1 MNTTVNFDI
10 LYEDEH
16 YIAINKPIGILVHR
30 TRLSEDTEFVLQLLR
45 DQINQH
51 VYPLHRLDRATSGV
65 LMFGK
70 NQEMAS
76 RLGLR
81 FQDKQV
87 DKRYRAIVRGWVPE
101 QGTIDYPLAD
111 AEVGQT
117 SQPAITHYWCLGK
130 SEIPEAIGSKYPTA
144 RFSLIEVEP
153 ETGRRQQIRKHFA
166 HVFHPIIGDKRH
178 GDCKHNTY
186 FRDLLQVD
194 RLLFHAHTLGFQ
206 HPEDERRIELRAP
219 IDEEF
224 MRALE
229 LTQLMGYW
237 EVAVQKLKL

>member
-1 MNTTVNFDI
+1 MSIPGNFDI

-16 YIAINKPIGILVHR
+16 FIAINKPFGILVHR
-30 TRLSEDTEFVLQLLR
+30 TRLSEDTEFVLQRLR

-51 VYPLHRLDRATSGV
+51 VNPLHRLDRATSGV

-70 NQEMAS
+70 NQKMAS

-81 FQDKQV
+81 FQEKQV
-87 DKRYRAIVRGWVPE
+87 DKRYRAIVRGWVAE
-101 QGTIDYPLAD
+101 KGTIDYPLAD
-111 AEVGQT
+111 AEVGQAL
-117 SQPAITHYWCLGK
+117 QPAITHFWLLGQ

-178 GDCKHNTY
+178 GDCKHNTF
-186 FRDLLQVD
+186 FRDHLLVD
-194 RLLFHAHTLGFQ
+194 RLLLHAHTLGFQ

-224 MRALE
+224 LRALKM
-229 LTQLMGYW
+229 TQLIEYW
-237 EVAVQKLKL
+237 EAAG